1 MQSDTT
7 VNVLVAEYIWIAI
20 YLFNWGSDMI
30 ENSCFWPILT
40 GMGFWGAGSYP
51 LSEVWGIA
59 DKCSLTLQ

>member
-30 ENSCFWPILT
+30 ENPCFWLILT
-40 GMGFWGAGSYP
+40 VSTFLGQGPPP
-51 LSEVWGIA
+51 LVKFKGY
-59 DKCSLTLQ
+59 DTSLV